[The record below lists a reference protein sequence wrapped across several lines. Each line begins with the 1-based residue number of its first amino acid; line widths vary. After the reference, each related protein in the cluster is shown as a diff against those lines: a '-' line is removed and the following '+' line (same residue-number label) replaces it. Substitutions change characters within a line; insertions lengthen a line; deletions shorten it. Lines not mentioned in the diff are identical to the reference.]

1 MENAVNISPS
11 ISGAA
16 SALVG
21 LGAGYAVA
29 PRKYSLERLLMQNE
43 DSFERTFSK
52 ETMTNASVAE
62 KEALEN
68 LKTASKIYFSSGQKI
83 LKDEISPNA
92 KKWYEMI
99 SEIPVNKNLVDDVKI
114 KRNLYLKSLEDNKY
128 YELKNNLKVAQEKAL
143 ANPKD
148 VNLNLELKDAAR
160 KFADVQLAVEPSAK
174 QYRMAREAFRN
185 ARDEAMLTLPDKGK
199 AISVQWDKVR
209 RAMSDRANLMYEKL
223 SVLSKSND
231 LGKDYNLVRKYI
243 PKARTASALTGG
255 ILSGMAGILVGVYS
269 VNKLRNT

>member
-209 RAMSDRANLMYEKL
+209 RAMSDRANLMYENL

-231 LGKDYNLVRKYI
+231 LGKDYN
-243 PKARTASALTGG
+243 
-255 ILSGMAGILVGVYS
+255 
-269 VNKLRNT
+269 

>member
-99 SEIPVNKNLVDDVKI
+99 SKIPVNKNLVDDVNI

>member
-52 ETMTNASVAE
+52 GTMSTASVAE

-68 LKTASKIYFSSGQKI
+68 LKTASKMYFSSGQKI
-83 LKDEISPNA
+83 LKDEITPNA
-92 KKWYEMI
+92 KKWNEMI
-99 SEIPVNKNLVDDVKI
+99 SEIPVNKSLVDDVKI

-199 AISVQWDKVR
+199 AISAQWDKVR

-223 SVLSKSND
+223 STLSKSSD

-255 ILSGMAGILVGVYS
+255 ILSGIAGILVGVYS

>member
-52 ETMTNASVAE
+52 GTMSTASVAE

-68 LKTASKIYFSSGQKI
+68 LKTASKMYFSSGQKI
-83 LKDEISPNA
+83 LKDEITPNA
-92 KKWYEMI
+92 KKWNEMI
-99 SEIPVNKNLVDDVKI
+99 SEIPVNKSLVDDVKI

-128 YELKNNLKVAQEKAL
+128 YELKNNLKIAQEKAL

-199 AISVQWDKVR
+199 AISAQWDKVR

-223 SVLSKSND
+223 SALSKSSD

-255 ILSGMAGILVGVYS
+255 ILSGIAGILVGVYS

>member
-68 LKTASKIYFSSGQKI
+68 LKTASKMYFSSGQKI

-99 SEIPVNKNLVDDVKI
+99 SEIHVNKNLVDDVKI

-128 YELKNNLKVAQEKAL
+128 YELKNNLKIAQEKAL

-255 ILSGMAGILVGVYS
+255 ILSGIAGILVGVYS

>member
-52 ETMTNASVAE
+52 ETMSTASVAE

-68 LKTASKIYFSSGQKI
+68 LKTASKMYFSSGQKI

-99 SEIPVNKNLVDDVKI
+99 SKIPVNKNLVDDVKI